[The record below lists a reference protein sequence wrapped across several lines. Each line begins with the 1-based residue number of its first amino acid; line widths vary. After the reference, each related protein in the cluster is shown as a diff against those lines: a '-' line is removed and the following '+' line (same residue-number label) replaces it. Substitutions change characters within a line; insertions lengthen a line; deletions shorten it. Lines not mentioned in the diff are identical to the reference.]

1 VVVVGHG
8 DNVIASHPRAE
19 LIEHTAT
26 VARQYPDTGIQGK
39 EHPNVRTDIRVL
51 RWWVIAAA
59 VVIGA
64 AVDHML
70 NDIVAAWPL
79 ATWRVDRDDLY
90 DIVMGFSALLM
101 AGAAWRRAGQAKRAL
116 EDAGNDPGELELL
129 DPEERGSGGKER

>member
-1 VVVVGHG
+1 M
-8 DNVIASHPRAE
+8 
-19 LIEHTAT
+19 
-26 VARQYPDTGIQGK
+26 
-39 EHPNVRTDIRVL
+39 RTDIRVL